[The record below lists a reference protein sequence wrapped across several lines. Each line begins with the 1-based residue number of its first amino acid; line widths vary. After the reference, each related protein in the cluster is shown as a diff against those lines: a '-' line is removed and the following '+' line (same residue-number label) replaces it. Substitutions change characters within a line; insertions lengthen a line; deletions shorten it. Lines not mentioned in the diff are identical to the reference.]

1 MESINTQTRSP
12 ADGAQQ
18 PAIVEHFSIDGL
30 FGYRSIGLNSSYA
43 ATIVIARNGAGKTTL
58 LAALDAFLK
67 GQFSRFINLEF
78 STINCKLRGLD
89 LMLSISKDQIDNLST
104 AAGDPELI
112 ALAKVWD
119 IEPLVLLESLEFDIS
134 SLTWIDIN
142 ENHALYSI
150 YTKIGYDV
158 ALLKTNLERL
168 RAKVDGRAIHLAE
181 TRATIRSILSGYD
194 IVYLPTYRRIELS
207 LPTAEKRGERK
218 KNILAQLGI
227 SRRGLYTADIQFG
240 LGDIRDRLR
249 ALYSEMLFSA
259 NQGYGKISASI
270 INDLISGAFRRPD
283 SSQRV
288 PPSKESLELF
298 FSRIKDGERDYRRGP
313 FPSLIVAPDLNRVFQ
328 GDVPED
334 AKPFLE
340 YFLDQLNVVI
350 QDTRGTEELVEAFI
364 GSCNA
369 YLSGEIDSKEISK
382 EEFTAFDWKEIKF
395 HKRNLQVSIESLLAK
410 KEVPLE
416 SLSSGE
422 KQMISLFARLYL
434 YPGKKLILIDEP
446 ELSLSL
452 AWQRRIL
459 PDILRSPSC
468 EQLIAITHSP
478 FIFDNELDSFAGT
491 LKFEVMQQIPELFPD
506 SMQGS
511 DSDT

>member
-1 MESINTQTRSP
+1 METINSQTRSP

-43 ATIVIARNGAGKTTL
+43 ATIVIARNGTGKTTL

-67 GQFSRFINLEF
+67 GQFSRFVNLEF

-89 LMLSISKDQIDNLST
+89 SMLSISKDQIELLGT
-104 AAGDPELI
+104 TTGDPDLI
-112 ALAKVWD
+112 AFAKAWD
-119 IEPLVLLESLEFDIS
+119 IEPHALLELLEQDLS
-134 SLTWIDIN
+134 SLKYSEIS
-142 ENHALYSI
+142 ENPALYSI
-150 YTKIGYDV
+150 YIKSGYDV
-158 ALLKTNLERL
+158 SQVKIHLERL
-168 RAKVDGRAIHLAE
+168 AGKVNGRAPGLAE
-181 TRATIRSILSGYD
+181 IRTAVRNVLCGYD

-207 LPTAEKRGERK
+207 LPVAEKRGERK
-218 KNILAQLGI
+218 KNVLAQLGI
-227 SRRGLYTADIQFG
+227 ARRGLYTADIQFG

-249 ALYSEMLFSA
+249 ALYSEMLYSA

-270 INDLISGAFRRPD
+270 INDLISGAFRRPT
-283 SSQRV
+283 SFHRT

-313 FPSLIVAPDLNRVFQ
+313 FPSLLVAPDLDRVFQ
-328 GDVPED
+328 GDVPGD
-334 AKPFLE
+334 AKPFLD

-369 YLSGEIDSKEISK
+369 YLSGEIDSGEITK
-382 EEFTAFDWKEIKF
+382 EEYLDFDWKRIKF
-395 HKRNLQVSIESLLAK
+395 HKRNLQVSIESLMTRAK
-410 KEVPLE
+410 VPLE

-478 FIFDNELDSFAGT
+478 FIFDNELDPYAGT
-491 LKFEVMQQIPELFPD
+491 LKFEVLRRPPELFPD
-506 SMQGS
+506 SMS
-511 DSDT
+511 EPEDDI